1 MTRPPGI
8 SDIRPISAQTI
19 DLGQMFL
26 AIAGEEFETYYSG
39 RTFTVVQLATLKGQ
53 LLS

>member
-1 MTRPPGI
+1 MPSPG
-8 SDIRPISAQTI
+8 SGGSQT
-19 DLGQMFL
+19 
-26 AIAGEEFETYYSG
+26 EEFETDYSG